1 MNYPLQYKPYRFSS
15 KAIIEQNHANFINFQ
30 SRSRASTLGYYM
42 DIFLTLLAKI
52 APFFIYIAI
61 GYVIGRFVNLD
72 VKRLTWQVLSLIIA
86 PFIFVVLLQAP
97 IDGEAF
103 MLVPIVMT
111 LILMMVFLSRV
122 IGFFVY
128 PDKPHMASLL
138 SLSTAWGNNG
148 MFGIPVVGT
157 LFGTEYIAIWALM
170 ILSNS
175 VTYHTV
181 GYAIG
186 AAGNKGDDHF
196 IKRLKIMVVALAKFP
211 VFWGMVLG
219 IVANVF
225 VTDMLTDNAQ
235 QNLDMMSDILKQAAT
250 LGGMGIIG
258 LLASRYHLRIST
270 RFLASVF
277 LLRYC
282 LWPLLATC
290 FIFFNNT
297 VFHFLP
303 RDLAFLIAI
312 FSLMPSAIMVS
323 SYAVIHDLDE
333 GQAVMIIFINTLLS
347 LCFLSL
353 LSVFVT

>member
-1 MNYPLQYKPYRFSS
+1 
-15 KAIIEQNHANFINFQ
+15 
-30 SRSRASTLGYYM
+30 M
-42 DIFLTLLAKI
+42 DIFLTLLAKV
-52 APFFIYIAI
+52 APFFIYI
-61 GYVIGRFVNLD
+61 GVGFVIGRFVKID
-72 VKRLTWQVLSLIIA
+72 VKRLTWQLLCWVIA
-86 PFIFVVLLQAP
+86 PFIFIVLLQAP
-97 IDGEAF
+97 IGGEAF
-103 MLVPIVMT
+103 MLVPIMMT
-111 LILMMVFLSRV
+111 LILIMVFFSRV

-128 PDKPHMASLL
+128 TDKPQMASLL
-138 SLSTAWGNNG
+138 TLSTAWGNNG

-157 LFGTEYIAIWALM
+157 LFGVEYIAVWALM

-186 AAGNKGDDHF
+186 AAGNKGDDNVL
-196 IKRLKIMVVALAKFP
+196 KRVKIMVIALAKFP

-219 IVANVF
+219 IVANF
-225 VTDMLTDNAQ
+225 LMTGSLNNTDQ
-235 QNLDMMSDILKQAAT
+235 EKLDFISNILKQAAT
-250 LGGMGIIG
+250 IGGMGIIG
-258 LLASRYHLRIST
+258 LLASRYNLRISR
-270 RFLASVF
+270 RFLMAVL

-282 LWPLLATC
+282 LWPLLAVC

-297 VFHFLP
+297 IVHFLP
-303 RDLAFLIAI
+303 QDLAFLVAI

-353 LSVFVT
+353 LSVFN